1 MTEVVSQPGLLGSL
15 GIKGGL
21 FVAQLINFLVILF
34 IVWRWIYRPLL
45 RSMDER
51 GQKIALG
58 LRQAEE
64 AKTALR
70 DAQEAKRTFLKEADH
85 EARSLVEKARTE
97 AEKQRQAMLS
107 QTRQEIER
115 QVEQVRLQLKEE
127 REATM
132 KAAKGEIAGLVLLAT
147 QKVLGQS
154 LNEESRAGL
163 NERTLADFERTI
175 NV

>member
-1 MTEVVSQPGLLGSL
+1 MTEFISQSGLLGSL

-64 AKTALR
+64 AKTSLR
-70 DAQEAKRTFLKEADH
+70 EAQEAKRALLKEADRETQTLIKQAH
-85 EARSLVEKARTE
+85 AD
-97 AEKQRQAMLS
+97 AERQRQAMLLE
-107 QTRQEIER
+107 TRQEIER
-115 QVEQVRLQLKEE
+115 HVEQARLQLKEE

-132 KAAKGEIAGLVLLAT
+132 KAIKGEVAGLVLLAT

-154 LNEESRAGL
+154 LNEESQTEL
-163 NERTLADFERTI
+163 NERTLADFERTV